1 MKIPKLSPSQ
11 LQMTWQY
18 AAQCDALITS
28 EDWLRSF
35 WYEQHWSDGI
45 AMAKYDNGAGD
56 HVIALFSVDGKVVL
70 KGFDHESEVSPYA
83 RDEYGIWPGIY
94 EGMPQEFLRLIQDEA
109 IESELVTFC
118 CWSTDGKSWETGT
131 ALLPVGIDDGS
142 DWLLDM
148 VQMDAEEFIE
158 WAKSYYEDNF
168 ERIGEDGIFKEFKV
182 RYKPASQGD

>member
-1 MKIPKLSPSQ
+1 
-11 LQMTWQY
+11 
-18 AAQCDALITS
+18 
-28 EDWLRSF
+28 
-35 WYEQHWSDGI
+35 
-45 AMAKYDNGAGD
+45 MAKYDNGAGD

-182 RYKPASQGD
+182 RYKPASLGD